1 MGKSTRWFYMSLS
14 SSFVSIDEL
23 IGSYVRAQLVYVAA
37 KLGLADLTYGRPRR
51 VEDLAALVDVRPDAL
66 RRVLTLLVLLG
77 VFERK
82 ENDSYQLAAGH
93 EVLLSDH
100 PHSIRSYVIVSGE
113 VYYRAFAELLFSVK
127 TGKPGCE
134 AAFGQ
139 SFFAYLNAHPE
150 TFAHFNTHMSR
161 RMRRDAEAAI
171 AVYDFAPYCHVVDIG
186 GGTGLFLS
194 LLLQRY
200 THMRATLFDLPT
212 ACEQARRY
220 MLQAGVTER
229 CEVVSGDFFLDDL
242 PRGGDLYLLS
252 LILHD
257 WDDEHAVRI
266 LKSCRR
272 AMSNTSRLVLV
283 EFVLQEHESRER
295 EAREDLFML
304 VVTGGRER
312 TAQQFRT
319 LLAQAN
325 LQLRRIIL
333 TQERSSVLEAIP
345 LLPTRETSK

>member
-1 MGKSTRWFYMSLS
+1 MSQS
-14 SSFVSIDEL
+14 PAFVSIDEL
-23 IGSYVRAQLVYVAA
+23 IGRYVHAQLVYVAA
-37 KLGLADLTYGRPRR
+37 KLGLADLACETPRT
-51 VEDLAALVDVRPDAL
+51 VDELATMVDVCSDAL
-66 RRVLTLLVLLG
+66 RRVMTSLVVLG
-77 VFERK
+77 VFERQ
-82 ENDSYQLAAGH
+82 ENDTYQLAAGH
-93 EVLLSDH
+93 EVLRSDH
-100 PHSIRSYVIVSGE
+100 PQSIRSYVIVSGE

-139 SFFAYLNAHPE
+139 SFFAYLSEHPD

-171 AVYDFAPYCHVVDIG
+171 AAYDFSPSTHVVDIG
-186 GGTGLFLS
+186 GGTGLLLS

-200 THMRATLFDLPT
+200 LHMQATLFDLPT
-212 ACEQARRY
+212 ACDQAREY
-220 MLQAGVTER
+220 LQHIGMAAR
-229 CEVVSGDFFLDDL
+229 CEVVSGNFFLEEL

-257 WDDEHAVRI
+257 WDDDHAERI

-272 AMSNTSRLVLV
+272 AMSNTSKLVLV

-295 EAREDLFML
+295 EVREDLFML

-312 TAQQFRT
+312 TEEQFRA
-319 LLAQAN
+319 LLARAN
-325 LQLRRIIL
+325 LQLSRIVPTQGRR
-333 TQERSSVLEAIP
+333 SVLEAIP
-345 LLPTRETSK
+345 LP

>member
-1 MGKSTRWFYMSLS
+1 MSLS

-23 IGSYVRAQLVYVAA
+23 MGSYVRAQLVYVAA
-37 KLGLADLTYGRPRR
+37 KLGLADLTYERPRT
-51 VEDLAALVDVRPDAL
+51 VEDLAALVDVCPNAL
-66 RRVLTLLVLLG
+66 RRVMTSLVLLG

-113 VYYRAFAELLFSVK
+113 VYYRAFAELLFSVM
-127 TGKPGCE
+127 TGEPGCE
-134 AAFGQ
+134 VAFGQ

-150 TFAHFNTHMSR
+150 TFEHFNTHMSK

-171 AVYDFAPYCHVVDIG
+171 AVYDFAPYTHVVDIG
-186 GGTGLFLS
+186 GGNGLFLS

-200 THMRATLFDLPT
+200 AHMQATLFDLPT

-220 MLQAGVTER
+220 LQQAGVAER
-229 CEVVSGDFFLDDL
+229 CEVVSGDFFVDGL
-242 PRGGDLYLLS
+242 PRGRDLYLLS

-257 WDDEHAVRI
+257 WDDEHAGRI

-272 AMSNTSRLVLV
+272 AMSDTSKLVLL
-283 EFVLQEHESRER
+283 EFVLQEQEPTER

-312 TAQQFRT
+312 TAQQFRA
-319 LLAQAN
+319 LFAQAD
-325 LQLRRIIL
+325 LQLSRIVPTQGRR
-333 TQERSSVLEAIP
+333 SVIEALP
-345 LLPTRETSK
+345 LPPS